1 MPTLKTYHRPT
12 SVDEALNLLV
22 RSGVSSA
29 VIAGGTYANAHLDES
44 IDEVID
50 LQAVGLDELTVAGNR
65 LSLGAMVRLHTLVD
79 DERVPPLLRE
89 LAHREG
95 PNTFRHQATVGG
107 IVVGAEAESEL
118 LAGLLVHETEVT
130 VQSAAGSKMLP
141 LADFLAD
148 VPAALEGGLI
158 TAVSV
163 AIAGLGASARVAR
176 TPADRPIVAAVARV
190 DATGQPH
197 LALCG
202 VATTPILVTPDPDQL
217 APTLTP
223 PADFRGSSDYRRQ
236 MAVTLSRRVLGELS

>member
-1 MPTLKTYHRPT
+1 MPTIKTYHRPT
-12 SVDEALNLLV
+12 SVEEALRLLT
-22 RSGVSSA
+22 RTGVSSA
-29 VIAGGTYANAHLDES
+29 IIAGGTYATAHLGES
-44 IDEVID
+44 IDEIID
-50 LQAVGLDELTVAGNR
+50 LQAVGLDELAVAGNR
-65 LSLGAMVRLHTLVD
+65 LTVGAMVRLQTLVD

-95 PNTFRHQATVGG
+95 PNTVRHQATIGG
-107 IVVGAEAESEL
+107 IVIGAEADSEL

-130 VQSAAGSKMLP
+130 VESTAGSKSLS

-148 VPAALEGGLI
+148 VPAALGGGLVI
-158 TAVSV
+158 TISV
-163 AIAGLGASARVAR
+163 ATSGLGAGERVAR
-176 TPADRPIVAAVARV
+176 TPADRPIVAAVARL

-202 VATTPILVTPDPDQL
+202 VAATPILVPADPDQL
-217 APTLTP
+217 AQTLSP